1 MKLHFNETTLEVQ
14 PNDSSYR
21 YRSLMAKPQLV
32 LKFSLPEYVEI
43 PVGAWCEYMGERYIL
58 HSPQNIKKNGVRNIE
73 YTLNMGTLQDNM
85 ALYMLRNSVDHRLKF
100 GMNGKPHEFI
110 DEIVSNLNE
119 RDGAN
124 VWSRGTCI
132 EANEKTIEFN
142 HTNVDAA
149 LSQVAET
156 FETEWEIVGNVIH
169 LHKVE
174 YYKNDPLPLS
184 YGKGNGFMPGVG
196 RTTPSNEL
204 PIKRLYVQGGDRNI
218 DRSKYGSQYLLLP
231 KSQQLVYEGR
241 TYQSDADGY
250 YIERVDRISDAVKE
264 DSLDCSEHYPSR
276 VGTVTSVIAVKPE
289 KNFYDFIDNTI
300 PADLD
305 FNDYIIEGE
314 TATIIFQSGILAGK
328 EFEFKYKHSE
338 RRFEIVPQEIDG
350 QTMPNNIYKPNA
362 SGTLD
367 TYAIFGIMM
376 PQSYIC
382 DNEAKEGASWDMFR
396 EAAKHLYENEEQK
409 FTFTGTLQSLY
420 AKRNWVN
427 IGGKLIVGGYIHF
440 SDAQFAQD
448 GVDIRIVG
456 IKDFLTSPYSPTVEI
471 SNNVPGQSLTS
482 KLREI
487 DAQEVVIEENH
498 KDALQFTRRRF
509 RDAQETLSM
518 LEDAMDNFSGS
529 MNPITVQ
536 TMAMLVGDES
546 LQFQFV
552 QSKTSANIDTSFQV
566 TYDAANKQLSVPHSF
581 LRHMTIGINAIKS
594 SHSIDEY
601 KTWEMTAYI
610 SARLEDGSKKY
621 YLYAKVDTA
630 VAQNGEF
637 LLSETPID
645 MDRESGYYH
654 LLLGVLNS
662 EYDEQRSYVS
672 LYGFT
677 EILPARITT
686 DKIVSSGGN
695 SYFDLV
701 ANAFKLGDVLDFN
714 SSGDGKLRLKG
725 TIVQSQSGDSSHIGC
740 FRGSYNSSVTYYQ
753 GDEVTYTADG
763 CTSTY
768 RYIYPSSSKG
778 VAPSNNTYWE
788 VIAQGV
794 QGAQGIKGE
803 QGERG
808 PKGIDGIAPRMLFMN
823 SDSQPS
829 TPTAVNPAGWH
840 NAPQNPAFAT
850 EVDNMSDF
858 TVESLSSYGFVEVI
872 EGDTK
877 FFRSD
882 NNNVHSSTA
891 KAKIKFMV
899 NADCSISF
907 IWAVSSEP
915 NYDKGSLY
923 ALDDTTTK
931 AVNSVS
937 GSQSGTYTVKAEKGE
952 HFIIAEYKKDGSGNS
967 NADYFIVQPTI
978 EKVKVEATVSK
989 HVWSTV
995 EILKDGVFAGW
1006 SEPVRWNGS
1015 DGKNAIILKAEK
1027 SYNTSELNN
1036 WTTIGS
1042 TYTWTVLDLA
1052 GAELGRAVT
1061 VVVDNTTTGGYRE
1074 YYGIITD
1081 YTSAKQV
1088 SLRISGY
1095 SDNGASGSSPV
1106 VYEADF
1112 DTTNFIVDN
1121 NGEIKNTLTINIYK
1135 VVGNSRTAH
1144 IAKEI
1149 DSNAYYPNGGL
1160 GYNSCG
1166 WNNVSQVIQSPAI
1179 SDYCD
1184 DATETYKDYAYIRFD
1199 VTFVD
1204 GVVKQYVIQ
1213 LIQEGQQ
1220 GPQGPQGPQG
1230 DSGVSIVAQYSAN
1243 GTSWHSPFA
1252 TGDKWMRTRMSN
1264 SSTWGAAMKIVGE
1277 NGTDGI
1283 DGTNGSYMDYRFAI
1297 SNVSETGSSTTE
1309 PAHYGSWSDAPVP
1322 TTADYPYLWMRTQ
1335 MMEWHASG
1343 NAYIGGTKYYVR
1355 LTGENGT
1362 DGNYVEM
1369 RYAKNGSPTAAP
1381 SIDPTSETPS
1391 GWSISPPSTGVAE
1404 YLWMTKCVK
1413 TASGELVTNW
1423 TTPVRLKG
1431 DKGEDGKSPAM
1442 VFRGEYNESATY
1454 YGNKYR
1460 LDCVKYEE
1468 AYYIARIDAG
1478 TFSGTIPT
1486 DSNKWNPFG
1495 ATFDSVATQLLLAEN
1510 ANIAGWIFRNGRL
1523 ESEVRDKNGDPMAY
1537 LNGKTG
1543 EMRLRG
1549 TMQLSTAFSGNFS
1562 DSNIFYLPTLSSGT
1576 KSLSMGYEKE
1586 DIGKVVRLFNSSP
1599 FGGGIYKISGNSF
1612 RIEGGISYSETTY
1625 YALCEPQEVIE
1636 MTCFERT
1643 GSSETS
1649 RRAEWVL
1656 TGRFGIDNFK
1666 LEAATGRFPRI
1677 LAMGTLFGSA
1687 STPYLS
1693 GYMWN
1698 GKRIS
1703 TVFTLSKNGTGNYSV
1718 KFTSGTLPNGYYG
1731 FFSGMNGNW
1740 KGSIFNQTST
1750 GFDVYISDDASLND
1764 GDVNFIIFDPN
1775 WYYEL

>member
-231 KSQQLVYEGR
+231 KSQQLVYEGM

-250 YIERVDRISDAVKE
+250 YIERVDKISDAVKE

-314 TATIIFQSGILAGK
+314 TPTIIFQSGILAGK

-471 SNNVPGQSLTS
+471 SNNVSGQSLTS

-518 LEDAMDNFSGS
+518 LEDALDNFSGS
-529 MNPITVQ
+529 INPITVQ

-645 MDRESGYYH
+645 MDSESGYYH

-794 QGAQGIKGE
+794 QGAQGEKGE

-808 PKGIDGIAPRMLFMN
+808 EKGIDGIAPRMLFMN
-823 SDSQPS
+823 SDSEPA
-829 TPTAVNPAGWH
+829 TPTHKNPAGWGD
-840 NAPQNPAFAT
+840 APKKASPAT

-858 TVESLSSYGFVEVI
+858 STETLASYGFVEVVEDDSSI
-872 EGDTK
+872 SFK
-877 FFRSD
+877 S
-882 NNNVHSSTA
+882 NNYHIHDSTA
-891 KAKIKFMV
+891 KAKIKFIA
-899 NADCSISF
+899 NDDCTISFAWSIS
-907 IWAVSSEP
+907 SES
-915 NYDKGSLY
+915 NYDKGSIY
-923 ALDDTTTK
+923 AIDDTSTK
-931 AVNSVS
+931 VVNAVS
-937 GSQSGTYTVKAEKGE
+937 GSQNGTYTVDINKGE
-952 HFIIAEYKKDGSGNS
+952 HYIIVEYIKDGSN
-967 NADYFIVQPTI
+967 NINDDIFIVKPKI
-978 EKVKVEATVSK
+978 EKIIKPAISKQVWVIVEK
-989 HVWSTV
+989 L
-995 EILKDGVFAGW
+995 IDGVFAGW
-1006 SEPVRWNGS
+1006 SAPI
-1015 DGKNAIILKAEK
+1015 A
-1027 SYNTSELNN
+1027 Y
-1036 WTTIGS
+1036 
-1042 TYTWTVLDLA
+1042 
-1052 GAELGRAVT
+1052 
-1061 VVVDNTTTGGYRE
+1061 
-1074 YYGIITD
+1074 
-1081 YTSAKQV
+1081 
-1088 SLRISGY
+1088 
-1095 SDNGASGSSPV
+1095 NGADGESPV
-1106 VYEADF
+1106 IYDADF

-1121 NGEIKNTLTINIYK
+1121 NGEIKNTLTINFYK

-1149 DSNAYYPNGGL
+1149 ESNGYYPDGGL
-1160 GYNSCG
+1160 GFNSC
-1166 WNNVSQVIQSPAI
+1166 WWENVSQVIQHPDI
-1179 SDYCD
+1179 VDYCD

-1220 GPQGPQGPQG
+1220 GPQGPQG
-1230 DSGVSIVAQYSAN
+1230 DSGVSVVAQYSAN

-1277 NGTDGI
+1277 NGT
-1283 DGTNGSYMDYRFAI
+1283 NGSYMDYRFAI
-1297 SNVSETGSSTTE
+1297 SNVSETGSSTIE

-1335 MMEWHASG
+1335 MMEWIASG
-1343 NAYIGGTKYYVR
+1343 NAYIGGTKNYIR

-1381 SIDPTSETPS
+1381 SIDLTSATPS
-1391 GWSISPPSTGVAE
+1391 GWSISPPSTGIAE

-1431 DKGEDGKSPAM
+1431 DKGEDGNSPAM
-1442 VFRGEYNESATY
+1442 VFRGEYNESETY

-1576 KSLSMGYEKE
+1576 KNLSMGYEKE
-1586 DIGKVVRLFNSSP
+1586 DIGKVVRFFNSSP
-1599 FGGGIYKISGNSF
+1599 FGGGIYKIRGNRF
-1612 RIEGGISYSETTY
+1612 RIEGGNSYSETTY

-1703 TVFTLSKNGTGNYSV
+1703 TVFTLSKNETGNYSV
-1718 KFTSGTLPNGYYG
+1718 RFTSGTLPNGYYG